1 MADGKELKPKSFR
14 IDNATADKFK
24 EISADIGGN
33 QQETLS
39 KLIEAWEFQAGKAIL
54 TDKKDDIDTFEG
66 YVNALTRMYMTTLED
81 NQNITELVKAQFD
94 AQLKS
99 KDTTIQDLQEQIKVA
114 KQLKQDSDDRVK
126 NFSDLN
132 SDLNK
137 RLDKVQR
144 EATDKIDNL
153 TSMLEDKEK
162 LNQALNNNLADLQQK
177 VDDMKA
183 EHENYTALCSER
195 DKLQAEVATLEKEKN
210 AAEAKNESDKEKATL
225 KQEKAL
231 LEQEKKYREDIEKIK
246 IDCRTQIDE
255 YQKKY
260 LDLFDKLQN
269 NDNKK

>member
-14 IDNATADKFK
+14 IDDATADKFK

-33 QQETLS
+33 QQETLA

-66 YVNALTRMYMTTLED
+66 YVNALTRMYMATLED

-99 KDTTIQDLQEQIKVA
+99 KDATIQDLQEQIKVA
-114 KQLKQDSDDRVK
+114 KQLKQDSDDRAK
-126 NFSDLN
+126 TFSELN

-144 EATDKIDNL
+144 EATDKIDDL

-183 EHENYTALCSER
+183 EHDSYAALCAEK
-195 DKLQAEVATLEKEKN
+195 DKLQVDFVALENEKN
-210 AAEAKNESDKEKATL
+210 AAESQIESNKEKAAL
-225 KQEKAL
+225 EQEKAL
-231 LEQEKKYREDIEKIK
+231 LAQEKQYQTEIEKIK
-246 IDCRTQIDE
+246 ADCRTQIDE

-260 LDLFDKLQN
+260 LDLLDRLQN